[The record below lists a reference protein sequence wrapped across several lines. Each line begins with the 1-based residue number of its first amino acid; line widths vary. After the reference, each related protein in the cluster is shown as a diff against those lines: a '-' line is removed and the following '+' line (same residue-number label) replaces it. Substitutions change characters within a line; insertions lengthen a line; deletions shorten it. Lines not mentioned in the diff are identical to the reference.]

1 MTNKTLIFSIALN
14 GYQWMY
20 KKELESHKHYAN
32 KYDYDY
38 QAVTRPYFSSLG
50 VECCWLKLTLMRTAL
65 AAGYQRVMFI
75 DADAKVTRN
84 CPAIETLFI
93 DNKHIYMAKGYSN
106 RFNSGVLIVRNNKQ
120 VIDWLTRVID
130 SRMLSVANKNS
141 VGWGENGHIIELS
154 QNCPFIQEIDQR
166 WNNTY
171 DHNMTDFIHHKNCGP
186 LRTGFI
192 ENFIHRLIFCLS
204 HRVLTSMN
212 SVRFFKK
219 LKGLDNE
226 FNTELNSEL
235 KNETD
240 KVITLYPNF
249 ILNKVD

>member
-20 KKELESHKHYAN
+20 KKELESHKRYAT

-75 DADAKVTRN
+75 DADAEVTHN

-106 RFNSGVLIVRNNKQ
+106 RFNSGVLIVRKNKQ

-130 SRMLSVANKNS
+130 SRLLSVANKNS

-154 QNCPFIQEIDQR
+154 QNCPFICEIDQK

-171 DHNMTDFIHHKNCGP
+171 DRNMTDFIHHKNCGP

-192 ENFIHRLIFCLS
+192 DNFIHRIIFCLS
-204 HRVLTSMN
+204 HRLLTSTTIFTVLTQQSN
-212 SVRFFKK
+212 
-219 LKGLDNE
+219 LDN
-226 FNTELNSEL
+226 LL
-235 KNETD
+235 DKETD
-240 KVITLYPNF
+240 KIITLYPN
-249 ILNKVD
+249 LANPD